1 MPYRIDIERIDESGL
16 LRLIDLGPLDL
27 ESSVGGRAVAAL
39 MPDAVSP
46 QEVAQVL
53 GVAQV
58 SVTAAAGR
66 DADSVWMLS
75 PQPVRLGR
83 LRLMPA
89 ARAEVVPAPGDLRM
103 LDTAAFG
110 TGRHPTTA
118 LCAETIEDLVNA
130 TPTARMLDV
139 GTGSGVLA
147 LVALAH
153 GVPRVV
159 AIDIDGDAVRTAV
172 ANARLN
178 GLAARL
184 HAVHADLSAL
194 RGRWPLVVANV
205 LAAPLIEMAP
215 RLSAC
220 VGHAGELLLSGIPSA
235 LHKDVA
241 RAYRHVGMHLV
252 EERARSGWVALVLRA
267 SW

>member
-1 MPYRIDIERIDESGL
+1 MPYRIDIERIDEPGL
-16 LRLIDLGPLDL
+16 LRLLDLGALDV
-27 ESSVGGRAVAAL
+27 ESSGEGHAAAAL

-46 QEVAQVL
+46 HNLAQVL
-53 GVAQV
+53 GVARVTV
-58 SVTAAAGR
+58 SAAAGR

-83 LRLMPA
+83 LRLVPA
-89 ARAEVVPAPGDLRM
+89 TRADVTPAPGDLRM

-118 LCAETIEDLVNA
+118 LCVEIIEDLVD
-130 TPTARMLDV
+130 TLPTRRMLDV

-147 LVALAH
+147 LAALAH

-172 ANARLN
+172 ANAQLN
-178 GLAARL
+178 GLATRL
-184 HAVHADLSAL
+184 CAVHADLTAL
-194 RGRWPLVVANV
+194 HGRWPLVVANV

-220 VGHAGELLLSGIPSA
+220 VGHAGHLLLSGIPSA
-235 LHKDVA
+235 VHEDVA
-241 RAYRHVGMHLV
+241 RAYRHLGMHLRDV
-252 EERARSGWVALVLRA
+252 RTRAGWVALVLRA

>member
-16 LRLIDLGPLDL
+16 LRLLDLGALDI
-27 ESSVGGRAVAAL
+27 ESSDEGRGAAAL

-46 QEVAQVL
+46 QEVTQAL
-53 GVAQV
+53 GGARLSV
-58 SVTAAAGR
+58 SAAAGR

-83 LRLMPA
+83 LRL
-89 ARAEVVPAPGDLRM
+89 VPATRTDAVPASGDLRM

-118 LCAETIEDLVNA
+118 LCVEIIDDLVDA
-130 TPTARMLDV
+130 TPTTRMLDV

-147 LVALAH
+147 LAALAH
-153 GVPRVV
+153 GVPRAV
-159 AIDIDGDAVRTAV
+159 AIDVDGEAVRAAV

-178 GLAARL
+178 GMAARL
-184 HAVHADLSAL
+184 CAVHADLTAL

-215 RLSAC
+215 RLTSC
-220 VGHAGELLLSGIPSA
+220 VGHAGHLVLSGIPSGVQE
-235 LHKDVA
+235 DVA
-241 RAYRHVGMHLV
+241 RAYRHLGMHPID
-252 EERARSGWVALVLRA
+252 ERARGGWVALVLRA